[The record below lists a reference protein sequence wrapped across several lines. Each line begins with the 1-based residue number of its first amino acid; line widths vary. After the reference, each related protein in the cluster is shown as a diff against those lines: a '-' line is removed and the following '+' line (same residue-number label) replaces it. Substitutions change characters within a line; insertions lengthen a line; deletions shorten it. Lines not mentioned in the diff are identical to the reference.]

1 MPFKKLGINNFKIV
15 SNKVTNKT
23 EDKIIELMR
32 DNPNNTIQQIMVK
45 TGLPETGA
53 KKNLKQLKEKRQ
65 DLLNNLTKKFIK
77 RGFFQYGRK

>member
-1 MPFKKLGINNFKIV
+1 
-15 SNKVTNKT
+15 
-23 EDKIIELMR
+23 MR

-65 DLLNNLTKKFIK
+65 DLLNNLTKKFIN
-77 RGFFQYGRK
+77 RVFFQYGRK